1 MKTGFLVGDAMT
13 KRPITIQS
21 SLTVEECARIMAD
34 RHVGSLVVVDSGKAS
49 GIVTEQDFVR
59 KVMARGKDAK
69 KVHVADVM
77 ISDMLTI
84 APDVDIYDALVLMRD
99 NNIRHLPV
107 VHDGEM
113 VGFLTLKDVLK
124 VEPQLFE
131 IMVDRFELREEGNK
145 PVHSLSPHIGECE
158 ACGDFS
164 KNLKRDGN
172 ALVCEHCQPDSPLVK
187 EL

>member
-13 KRPITIQS
+13 KRPITIHS
-21 SLTVEECARIMAD
+21 SLTVEECARLMAD
-34 RHVGSLVVVDSGKAS
+34 RHVGSLVVMENEKAS

-59 KVMARGKDAK
+59 KVMARGRDAK

-77 ISDMLTI
+77 ISDMVTV
-84 APDVDIYDALVLMRD
+84 APDADIYDALVLMRD

-107 VHDGEM
+107 LHGGEM

-131 IMVDRFELREEGNK
+131 IMVDRFELREEGSK
-145 PVHSLSPHIGECE
+145 PVHPLAPHIGECE
-158 ACGDFS
+158 ACGEFS
-164 KNLKRDGN
+164 RGLKRDGN
-172 ALVCEHCQPDSPLVK
+172 ALVCEHCRPDSRPVR
-187 EL
+187 EF